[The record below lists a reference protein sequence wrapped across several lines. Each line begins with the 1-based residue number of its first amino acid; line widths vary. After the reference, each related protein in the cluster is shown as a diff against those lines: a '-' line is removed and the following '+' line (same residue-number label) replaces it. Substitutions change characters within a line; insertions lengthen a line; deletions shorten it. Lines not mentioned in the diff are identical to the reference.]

1 MHIYLSSFSQWHHP
15 AEGLHRCLFYSFH
28 SSGHHHKQN
37 WFISGITAKVC
48 ISSYLKGL
56 HFTQRYFNRK
66 PNYFELYLSYR
77 EDLIVFFIHIP
88 VQTWLLYSKSCFTN
102 NLKSFCPFL
111 WLSFS
116 LWSKPCDFY
125 YNKHSYHYYYTH
137 LETISFL
144 FHLYHFIFLLS
155 MSDCHSVNLIIPSW
169 AFTTPRSFL
178 APDWPT
184 WGWWEIQTQVYQPNS
199 LRNTVSN
206 TSSLFIEIL
215 REITIQRYFFYF
227 EGTIS
232 FVVKCMHVHIYK
244 WKQLHWKCG
253 GTNVMLCCT
262 WKKKYF
268 LMWTCKYFLTVR
280 GKAVCWEPIAAFKD
294 YNLNHQRNTAM
305 HWCWARMDIWRFASK
320 ALKGKAEFL

>member
-1 MHIYLSSFSQWHHP
+1 MTPSSRRPPPMSV
-15 AEGLHRCLFYSFH
+15 LFFP
-28 SSGHHHKQN
+28 QLR
-37 WFISGITAKVC
+37 FISGITAKVC

-88 VQTWLLYSKSCFTN
+88 VQTWLLCLYSKSCFTN

-184 WGWWEIQTQVYQPNS
+184 WGRWEIQTQVYQPNS
-199 LRNTVSN
+199 LRNTVCQ
-206 TSSLFIEIL
+206 TRAHCLL
-215 REITIQRYFFYF
+215 RFWGKSQYNV
-227 EGTIS
+227 IS
-232 FVVKCMHVHIYK
+232 FILKVPFPLLLNVCMYIYTSESSFTGNVVEP
-244 WKQLHWKCG
+244 
-253 GTNVMLCCT
+253 MLCCAAPE
-262 WKKKYF
+262 KKKYF

>member
-1 MHIYLSSFSQWHHP
+1 MTPS

-77 EDLIVFFIHIP
+77 EDLIVFFIYIP
-88 VQTWLLYSKSCFTN
+88 VQTWLLCLYSKSCFTN

-184 WGWWEIQTQVYQPNS
+184 WGRWEIQTQVYQPNS
-199 LRNTVSN
+199 LRNTVCQ
-206 TSSLFIEIL
+206 TRAHCLL
-215 REITIQRYFFYF
+215 RFWGKSQYNV
-227 EGTIS
+227 IS
-232 FVVKCMHVHIYK
+232 FILKVPFPLLLNVCMYIYTSESSFTGNVVEP
-244 WKQLHWKCG
+244 
-253 GTNVMLCCT
+253 MLCCAAPE
-262 WKKKYF
+262 KKKYF

>member
-88 VQTWLLYSKSCFTN
+88 VQTWLLCLYSKSCFTN

-184 WGWWEIQTQVYQPNS
+184 WGRWEIQTQVYQPNS
-199 LRNTVSN
+199 LRNTVCQ
-206 TSSLFIEIL
+206 TRAHCLL
-215 REITIQRYFFYF
+215 RFWGKSQYNV
-227 EGTIS
+227 IS
-232 FVVKCMHVHIYK
+232 FILKVPFPLLLNVCMYIYTSESSFTGNVVEP
-244 WKQLHWKCG
+244 
-253 GTNVMLCCT
+253 MLCCAAPE
-262 WKKKYF
+262 KKSISWCELVSISWPSEAK
-268 LMWTCKYFLTVR
+268 LCAESQSLRLRIIIWITREIQQCTGAEHEWTFEDLQAKL
-280 GKAVCWEPIAAFKD
+280 
-294 YNLNHQRNTAM
+294 
-305 HWCWARMDIWRFASK
+305 
-320 ALKGKAEFL
+320 